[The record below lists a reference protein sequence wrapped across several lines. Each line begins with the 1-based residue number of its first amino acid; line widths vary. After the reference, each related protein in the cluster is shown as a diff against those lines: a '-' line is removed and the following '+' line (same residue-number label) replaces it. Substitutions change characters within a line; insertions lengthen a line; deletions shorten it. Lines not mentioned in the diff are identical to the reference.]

1 MTKFAALEM
10 LTMTTLPELLKTLSP
25 GDELV
30 LTENHKPVATLV
42 ATASQG
48 TVHRL
53 RQPGNCQGLLTIV
66 ADDQEHLKD
75 FAEYM

>member
-1 MTKFAALEM
+1 MTKFAALET

-30 LTENHKPVATLV
+30 LTENHQPIATLV
-42 ATASQG
+42 AKASQEPAPKP
-48 TVHRL
+48 
-53 RQPGNCQGLLTIV
+53 RQPGNCKGLLTIV
-66 ADDQEHLKD
+66 ADDKEHLKD